1 MIDAYTRCNVCEA
14 SPAECLYDGD
24 PMCYDCRAATAKVK
38 REHPELSEKESCIGC
53 GAEVCEDAL
62 CKQDAD
68 AEIEPVHPDHD
79 HDYED
84 NMTDAEADADALA
97 SAGWGTDEDYGYYGD
112 D

>member
-1 MIDAYTRCNVCEA
+1 MIDTYTRCNVCEA
-14 SPAECLYDGD
+14 SPADCLYDGD

-38 REHPELSEKESCIGC
+38 REHPELNEKEPCIGC

-62 CKQDAD
+62 CKQDA
-68 AEIEPVHPDHD
+68 EIEPLHPDHG

-84 NMTDAEADADALA
+84 NMTDAEADAYALA